1 MRFEKHDGMLF
12 RMLDEPVPLTPD
24 AKMPCLVRLIQ
35 DDSPMGKYN
44 QDMYKSALHTIV
56 MCIRI
61 NSQNDIN
68 TSIAN
73 ISGSSLHYARY
84 EIIGTLVEEGS
95 AEWALQMM
103 KLGKCVCHVKAPS
116 IKYHRPTH
124 YVKRVVRENCTDD
137 MSDAVWM
144 EGADTTGWQLY
155 EPAPQYNVGDWVEF
169 IDVGG
174 RTSQGKYL
182 SKAYD
187 HAILVRD
194 ITYNMRCVVPTTK
207 ITRKLSPS
215 EVIVKIGC
223 LSGTIGKSCES
234 ACFLM
239 WHSNPKMDFDYSIIR
254 FSALDTQ
261 TREIVEGLI
270 DAQKE
275 DG

>member
-1 MRFEKHDGMLF
+1 MRFEKHNDMLF
-12 RMLDEPVPLTPD
+12 RMLEEPVPLTDD
-24 AKMPCLVRLIQ
+24 AELPVLVRLIQ
-35 DDSPMGKYN
+35 DDTMLGK
-44 QDMYKSALHTIV
+44 
-56 MCIRI
+56 
-61 NSQNDIN
+61 
-68 TSIAN
+68 AN
-73 ISGSSLHYARY
+73 KRSCHPDTLAKKIICSSSKLTDDGLFMDGNYTYRY